1 MNATRALVALMACL
15 AIGTSHAQQREY
27 IVYDGQSYPG
37 DQLDVAAASPV
48 MVKPAQRLGNGDYS
62 IPRAADGHYYIAG
75 AVNGFPVVFMVDTGA
90 RFTTLPV
97 KLARNAGIRAGRAT
111 SFDTAAGRERGGITA
126 ANTVIVGPFAVEGA
140 AIAVLERLSAPLLG
154 MDVLNRFQIA
164 YSGGFMILRGGR

>member
-1 MNATRALVALMACL
+1 
-15 AIGTSHAQQREY
+15 
-27 IVYDGQSYPG
+27 
-37 DQLDVAAASPV
+37 
-48 MVKPAQRLGNGDYS
+48 
-62 IPRAADGHYYIAG
+62 
-75 AVNGFPVVFMVDTGA
+75 PVVFMVDTGA